1 MTSRLAALADDLSCR
16 SSVGRL
22 LRNQRIEVET
32 TLEGRATPFVRTSLL
47 LSGDTIMQIC
57 ARRCRL
63 ADDCSCGLTGDV
75 AQWQLVFP
83 SHQRD
88 LDRQAV
94 SAFRQMRRLSR
105 GLKLWMPVLAGT
117 VVLATGSLNGDLI
130 AAACSSLA
138 TTVGL
143 SVVARLGLRQ
153 TQRWLFGR
161 VLSEGLSRTVR

>member
-1 MTSRLAALADDLSCR
+1 MSSSLTALADDLSCR

-22 LRNQRIEVET
+22 LRNQRIDVET
-32 TLEGRATPFVRTSLL
+32 TLEGRNTPFARTSVL
-47 LSGDTIMQIC
+47 LSGDTTMQIC
-57 ARRCRL
+57 ARRCPS
-63 ADDCSCGLTGDV
+63 ADGCSCGLTGDFARWHSV
-75 AQWQLVFP
+75 LL

-117 VVLATGSLNGDLI
+117 VVLVTGALDGDLI
-130 AAACSSLA
+130 AAARSSLA
-138 TTVGL
+138 TMVGL
-143 SVVARLGLRQ
+143 SVIARFGLRQ

-161 VLSEGLSRTVR
+161 VLSGGLSGAVR